1 MIRIT
6 AFLICLLTVLYPLS
20 GYGKDDTIERSKEL
34 LSKERYAEVINLL
47 SKYKPSVEDLSAYH
61 NALARSYER
70 LKMFNE
76 YIEHLRLAY
85 IYSPKEDRP
94 RLLIERAEA
103 YMRIGYYSEAS
114 LMLKIYLKDYV
125 VPSSDSSKDT
135 IRVYIDLGEA
145 LYNLGRY
152 DESLHYFSKGGDE
165 VTALY
170 GIAKSLQAAGKIDE
184 ADRAFMRAIQQDKD
198 FLKAENLAIDE
209 TLFRLSEN
217 SVMMKRFN
225 EARQYLK
232 LIKASRLKAKLELL
246 SGIIALEEKKYDE
259 ALRYLTIAFDRGDRN
274 TRRKALYQIAEIYIK
289 KGKNKEAE
297 EKLLELRLNYPYGRV
312 YDDALLRLARLY
324 RESAEVDKAIPL
336 LKELLFRRSPDRRA
350 IDEFESI
357 ILAEVDK
364 DKKELVK
371 LWNSVGP
378 WLLEPSRSKT
388 LINVAQALRG
398 SGTSFLRLTKW
409 LIQNGDNMTRER
421 ASLLMSTFYIDL
433 GEPAK
438 AREYLRLGRYI
449 KDSDDFYRINA
460 KLSLLNRDIKKSI
473 SSILSIKDLK
483 KEDLNLIGE
492 ILDLI
497 KDKDSKNLQRLINQ
511 YKRAI
516 NKGGIRDVVSFAD
529 LLYSRGQ
536 KDEALTYYR
545 KAVDDSKKESAQSEV
560 DWAAYRINRITKEK
574 DVLSMIREERLR
586 KIGDLNSREE
596 KIKDSIREVF

>member
-516 NKGGIRDVVSFAD
+516 NKGGIRNVVSFAD

>member
-20 GYGKDDTIERSKEL
+20 GYGKDNTIERSKEL
-34 LSKERYAEVINLL
+34 LNKERYAEVINLL
-47 SKYKPSVEDLSAYH
+47 SNYKPSVEDLSAYH

-76 YIEHLRLAY
+76 YIEHLRLAC
-85 IYSPKEDRP
+85 IYSPKEERP
-94 RLLIERAEA
+94 KLLLERAEA

-184 ADRAFMRAIQQDKD
+184 ADRAFMRAIQKDKD

-217 SVMMKRFN
+217 RVMMKRFD
-225 EARQYLK
+225 EARHYLK
-232 LIKASRLKAKLELL
+232 MIKDNRLKAKTELL
-246 SGIIALEEKKYDE
+246 SGIMASEEKKYDE

-274 TRRKALYQIAEIYIK
+274 TRREALYQIAEIYIK

-312 YDDALLRLARLY
+312 YDDALLRLARIY

-378 WLLEPSRSKT
+378 WLLEPSRSET
-388 LINVAQALRG
+388 LIKVAQAIRG
-398 SGTSFLRLTKW
+398 SGAPFLRLTKW

-438 AREYLRLGRYI
+438 AKAYLRLGKNSEDR
-449 KDSDDFYRINA
+449 DDFYRMNA

-497 KDKDSKNLQRLINQ
+497 KDKDSKDLQRLINQ

-516 NKGGIRDVVSFAD
+516 DKGGIREFLWLAD
-529 LLYSRGQ
+529 LLYSLGK

-545 KAVDDSKKESAQSEV
+545 KAADDSKKESAQSEV

-574 DVLSMIREERLR
+574 DVLSMIKDERLR

-596 KIKDSIREVF
+596 KINDSIREVL